1 MTHPKSKRLRPVN
14 SGFTLLEMSIA
25 LSIFSLVMLML
36 MTLSMS
42 MGSAARFQD
51 AKITSHDNARTG
63 MMQLVR
69 NIRQASRNSI
79 NWGALPNTNISYR
92 VAMDIDGNGYAVNA
106 NNDIELGPVIFVGI
120 DNADLNGDGET
131 TSQLIWTDGNRV
143 NVLVNG
149 LMDTTEDGNANNVLD
164 AGEDV
169 NGNGILD
176 QGVLITAVGTG
187 LQISIQTQRP
197 ADASGT
203 NVTSLFTEIVVP
215 RN

>member
-1 MTHPKSKRLRPVN
+1 MPGTAHCKPRTREA
-14 SGFTLLEMSIA
+14 GFTLLEMMIA
-25 LSIFSLVMLML
+25 LSIFTLVMLML
-36 MTLSMS
+36 MTLSLSMS
-42 MGSAARFQD
+42 SAARFQD
-51 AKITSHDNARTG
+51 AKITSHDDARTG

-69 NIRQASRNSI
+69 NVRQASRNSI
-79 NWGALPNTNISYR
+79 NWGALPNSTISYR
-92 VAMDIDGNGYAVNA
+92 VAVDTDGNGFAVDA
-106 NNDIELGPVIFVGI
+106 NNDIELGPVITVGV

-131 TSQLIWTDGNRV
+131 TSQLIWSDGNQV

-149 LMDTTEDGNANNVLD
+149 LMQATEDGNGNNVLD
-164 AGEDV
+164 AGEDA

-176 QGVLITAVGTG
+176 QGILFAAVGAG
-187 LQISIQTQRP
+187 LQITIQTQRP